1 MTIKQN
7 LDNLIIDKINE
18 FNRLG
23 GCLEFKVFNID
34 NAENPYQAH
43 LETAKATLI
52 KLSIDCDNR
61 NQKIAKEYNLRSDQY
76 FKFTIDFDELENLGI
91 QIFFHDNTFVK

>member
-7 LDNLIIDKINE
+7 LDNLIFVKIIEFDK
-18 FNRLG
+18 LG
-23 GCLEFKVFNID
+23 SSLEFKVFHID

-43 LETAKATLI
+43 SESAKATLI

-76 FKFTIDFDELENLGI
+76 FKFTIDFDEYEKSAFGE
-91 QIFFHDNTFVK
+91 